1 MKTFKD
7 LLSDIAEKESDAD
20 YDRRMRKTAKTLK
33 RSARKGKLTKK
44 KYVIRRRDYEK
55 LDTAAR
61 AKAKKIVLKSL
72 PDKMKPSAKKK
83 KVDQKAAIIDRMAKK
98 VKKQLKKAE
107 PERIKKAKASKKAS
121 KLKK

>member
-33 RSARKGKLTKK
+33 RSARKGKRTKK
-44 KYVIRRRDYEK
+44 KNVIRRRDNEK

-61 AKAKKIVLKSL
+61 AKAKKIVLKCL

-83 KVDQKAAIIDRMAKK
+83 KVDQKAAIIARMAKK

>member
-33 RSARKGKLTKK
+33 RSARKGKRTKK
-44 KYVIRRRDYEK
+44 KNVIRRRDNEK

-83 KVDQKAAIIDRMAKK
+83 KVDQKAAMIDRMAKK

>member
-33 RSARKGKLTKK
+33 RSARKGKRTKK
-44 KYVIRRRDYEK
+44 KNVIRRRDNEK

-107 PERIKKAKASKKAS
+107 PERIKKAKASKKVS

>member
-33 RSARKGKLTKK
+33 RSARKGKRTKK
-44 KYVIRRRDYEK
+44 KNVIRRRDNEK